1 VAEFCTTA
9 CFIHS
14 SLEYYNFLNTAI
26 SQGSVVTQLRCGGIV
41 KEDFVTNLLVN
52 LSVKEFWKL
61 VNIWRSNG
69 QDYSG
74 LFFIDSQCRW
84 SGNFRGRIAYL
95 TSKLEINDDHLQLSC
110 CTAALFIALTLL
122 VGWQRWHLAWKK
134 HKLQFS
140 QSFSFGEPCL
150 LHSSSSTSSH
160 MSTLTVAATMFILL
174 FDTWRSVAVV
184 WCVL

>member
-14 SLEYYNFLNTAI
+14 SLEYYSFLNTDI

-41 KEDFVTNLLVN
+41 NEDFVTNLVVK
-52 LSVKEFWKL
+52 LSVKELWKL

-69 QDYSG
+69 KDYSG

-84 SGNFRGRIAYL
+84 SGNFRQRIAYL
-95 TSKLEINDDHLQLSC
+95 TYKLEINDAHLQLSC
-110 CTAALFIALTLL
+110 CAAALFIALML
-122 VGWQRWHLAWKK
+122 VGWQRWHLACKNINS
-134 HKLQFS
+134 QFS

-150 LHSSSSTSSH
+150 LRSSSSSSSH
-160 MSTLTVAATMFILL
+160 MSTLTVAATTFILL